1 MTIMFTVGEF
11 SRLARVSKRLLRYYD
26 EIGLLKPVHTD
37 KFTGYRY
44 YSAEQMPR
52 LNRILALKDLG
63 LSLDQIQR
71 LLSDRITTDEMQGML
86 LLKKAEIEQ
95 RVQEEIQLVRNIE
108 ARLEFLRSAEADGP
122 FDVVIKQIPGQPA
135 LTVRTVFESLEA
147 MAGLWGPIMSAL
159 PEKSGEGLFFGIMH
173 SDGIEEGNVDV
184 EIGRTITAK
193 SHAPVPLQG
202 GLQLRFHEL
211 PAVDTMATFAVQ
223 GPFAN
228 LLIAYSV
235 IGTWAEANGFRF
247 AGVPREVALQLPQRA
262 DGSDAIMEIQYP
274 VEPVQQT

>member
-1 MTIMFTVGEF
+1 
-11 SRLARVSKRLLRYYD
+11 
-26 EIGLLKPVHTD
+26 
-37 KFTGYRY
+37 
-44 YSAEQMPR
+44 
-52 LNRILALKDLG
+52 LG

-95 RVQEEIQLVRNIE
+95 QVQEEIQRVRNIE
-108 ARLEFLRSAEADGP
+108 ARLEFIRSAEADGP
-122 FDVVIKQIPGQPA
+122 YDVVIKQIPAQPA
-135 LTVRTVFESLEA
+135 LTVRTVLESLEH
-147 MAGLWGPIMSAL
+147 MAGLFGPIMSAL
-159 PEKSGEGLFFGIMH
+159 PEKSGQGLFFGIMH
-173 SDGIEEGNVDV
+173 SDGIEEGDVDV

-193 SHAPVPLQG
+193 RHAPVPLQG

-247 AGVPREVALQLPQRA
+247 AGLPREVALQLPQRA

-274 VEPVQQT
+274 VEQVHQT